1 MKLFGSVTSPFVR
14 KIRVALAEKSIAHDF
29 VIEDVWSPQSQIAL
43 RNPLSKV
50 PTLELDDGTVLY
62 DSKVLS
68 DALDLLHPVP
78 PLFPSAAL
86 HRIAVKKLE
95 ALGDGMMEAAV
106 AFFLE
111 KRFHDESK
119 RSEDYLQRQLL
130 KIDRGCA
137 AYEALLTDSESGF
150 LHKGFSVADICAG
163 CALLYVELRI
173 PEDNWR
179 QRYPR
184 VASYADQLAKRDSF
198 YNTRPDA

>member
-14 KIRVALAEKSIAHDF
+14 KIRVVLAEKTTAHDF
-29 VIEDVWSPQSQIAL
+29 VIEDVWSPQSQIAQ

-68 DALDLLHPVP
+68 DALDLLHPIP
-78 PLFPSAAL
+78 PLFPSVMA

-95 ALGDGMMEAAV
+95 ALGDGIMEAAV

-111 KRFHDESK
+111 KRFHDDNK
-119 RSEDYLQRQLL
+119 RSDPWLQRQLT
-130 KIDRGCA
+130 KIDHACA
-137 AYEALLTDSESGF
+137 AYDALLADSESGF

-173 PEDNWR
+173 PEHNWR
-179 QRYPR
+179 QSYPR
-184 VASYADQLAKRDSF
+184 VAAYVDQLAKRDSF